1 VIGVQQSGNSA
12 GADVTINIRS
22 EVLDFEGLVLG
33 TPAMLEAVKK
43 VTNGVGVDIALDT
56 VGGDCFEPV
65 LGTLRLG
72 GRQIAIAS
80 SGKRRVEFDLIDFCH
95 NATTLYGVDSS
106 GFSGQ
111 HSAGIL
117 NELRAEF
124 ESGALKALPTD
135 EVPLE
140 RAVEAYETVQ
150 RGTPKREVL
159 ILK

>member
-1 VIGVQQSGNSA
+1 
-12 GADVTINIRS
+12 
-22 EVLDFEGLVLG
+22 LDFVGLVPG
-33 TPAMLEAVKK
+33 TSAMLEAVKK
-43 VTNGVGVDIALDT
+43 VTLGAGVDIALDT
-56 VGGDCFEPV
+56 VGGDLFEAV

-72 GRQIAIAS
+72 GCQIAIAS
-80 SGKRRVEFDLIDFCH
+80 PGRRRVEFDLIDFCH
-95 NATTLYGVDSS
+95 NATTLYGVDST
-106 GFSGQ
+106 GFTGQ

-135 EVPLE
+135 EVLLD

-150 RGTPKREVL
+150 RGTPNCEVL